1 MTGHFPAVSHL
12 IFPSPNRL
20 LLSCSSPWQRHNHLI
35 LIRNSN
41 PPNAFGK
48 TKRMRS
54 ETNVGNGGG
63 HFLWLGWF
71 VSTFDSSFWA
81 PIASRDF
88 SPFLEHLPAPSSG
101 AGVGFLVVISMTDV
115 VLLRLKPKWK
125 SFAFSAQRTK
135 EGGGRAS
142 ILDDFRTWFWTEI
155 NLKYSEK
162 NSTGSQQLWLW
173 FHKFLQGYNIF

>member
-20 LLSCSSPWQRHNHLI
+20 LLSHNHLI

-41 PPNAFGK
+41 PPNGFRK

-135 EGGGRAS
+135 EGGPCFNSGWFQNV
-142 ILDDFRTWFWTEI
+142 ILNR
-155 NLKYSEK
+155 N
-162 NSTGSQQLWLW
+162 
-173 FHKFLQGYNIF
+173 